1 MTSLVLIR
9 VKDKNTRA
17 SGDVDSVLEIEKYKH
32 LEHLMTSLVLI
43 GVKDQNT
50 RASGDVDSVLQSK
63 G

>member
-9 VKDKNTRA
+9 VKDLNTRA
-17 SGDVDSVLEIEKYKH
+17 SAEVDSVLRVKYKH
-32 LEHLMTSLVLI
+32 LERLMTSLVLMRA
-43 GVKDQNT
+43 KDKTT